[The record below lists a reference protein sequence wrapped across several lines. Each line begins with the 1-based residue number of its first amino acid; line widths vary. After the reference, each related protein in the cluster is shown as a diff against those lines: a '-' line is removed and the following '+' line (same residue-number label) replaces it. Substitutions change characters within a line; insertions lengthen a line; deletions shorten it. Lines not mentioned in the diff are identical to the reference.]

1 MRKEHSS
8 YSSREEKEILR
19 EALERADLKREE
31 LVDLLLL
38 LIRMSEDAS
47 PDDFF
52 SADQIAY
59 LISSEPSKRVTRW
72 RSYEDQAEEE
82 FKRYYASQSD
92 EKS

>member
-8 YSSREEKEILR
+8 YSSREEKKILH
-19 EALERADLKREE
+19 EALERANLKREE
-31 LVDLLLL
+31 LVELLLL

-47 PDDFF
+47 PDCSF
-52 SADQIAY
+52 SADQIAHF
-59 LISSEPSKRVTRW
+59 ISSEPSKMVTSW
-72 RSYEDQAEEE
+72 RSYEDEAEEE